1 MAVKTETE
9 TETERQRQTET
20 ETETER
26 QREITDPTLAHDAD
40 VRRVRSTLGAVDD
53 AFRQLVVGA
62 ASGHPTEQLAP
73 VIGVNCTTS
82 LHTAYFSQRHSYIRI
97 KITPSPTR
105 PRRGTALN
113 EQALEYLITDCC
125 WADNQIIS
133 NLEHIQLGCWDA
145 RRTGRQVL
153 EVLRMNTSFGDRSF
167 AAAAPRVWNG
177 LPDAV
182 RNSALSEDAFAKLL
196 KTYLMNCM

>member
-82 LHTAYFSQRHSYIRI
+82 LHTAYFSQRRSYIGI
-97 KITPSPTR
+97 EIAPSPTR

-113 EQALEYLITDCC
+113 ERAPEYLITDCC
-125 WADNQIIS
+125 WADNHRS
-133 NLEHIQLGCWDA
+133 GTRNAGCHM
-145 RRTGRQVL
+145 L

-167 AAAAPRVWNG
+167 AAAAPHVWNS
-177 LPDAV
+177 LSDAV
-182 RNSALSEDAFAKLL
+182 RNSALSEDALAKLL